1 MRVHEIATVGR
12 AALMGCALL
21 LITSAVPGGQPTAA
35 AADAPF
41 EIPVLLSLAG
51 PFSPVGAPEGQ
62 TLPLLESVINK
73 AGGIKGRPVKFMVSD
88 DQSNSQQTV
97 LLLNQIAEKKPAA
110 VLGPGATNQCGA
122 VAPIAAKAGPVLYC
136 LSPGIHPDSGSYVF
150 SSSVATSD
158 TARVLVRY
166 FRLHGWS
173 RIAVITSTDGTGQDI
188 EKQLDTI
195 LAMPENKDVHFV
207 IREHFNPTDLSVS
220 AQMQHIRAS
229 NAQAL
234 LTWSTGT
241 AFGTLLHGIHDAGLT
256 IPVGSSNGN
265 MTISQMTQYRDFLPA
280 ELYFPGVRGFS
291 LEATRGKVQ
300 AAQAVYFD
308 ALKAGGLKPDVGPS
322 LIWDP
327 AMLVVDA
334 YRKLGTDATA
344 EQLRSYLANLKG
356 WVGINGVY
364 DFTDRDHL
372 NRGLGQDATVIYQWQ
387 PDKQQF
393 AMISKVAGY
402 L

>member
-1 MRVHEIATVGR
+1 MKTISVTR
-12 AALMGCALL
+12 AAICGCALL
-21 LITSAVPGGQPTAA
+21 IAAGLPGGRPTAA
-35 AADAPF
+35 ADGPF
-41 EIPVLLSLAG
+41 VIPVLLSLVG

-62 TLPLLESVINK
+62 TLPILESVINK
-73 AGGIKGRPVKFMVSD
+73 SGGIKGRPVKFVVSD
-88 DQSNSQQTV
+88 DQSNAQQTV
-97 LLLNQIAEKKPAA
+97 LLFNQIAESKPAV

-122 VAPIAAKAGPVLYC
+122 VAPIAAKNGPLLYC
-136 LSPGIHPDSGSYVF
+136 LSPGIHPDAGSYVF

-166 FRLHGWS
+166 FRLHGWN
-173 RIAVITSTDGTGQDI
+173 RIAIITSTDGTGQDV
-188 EKQLDTI
+188 EKQLDAI
-195 LAMPENKDVHFV
+195 LAMPENKDVTFV
-207 IREHFNPTDLSVS
+207 LREHFNPTDISVS

-256 IPVGSSNGN
+256 IPVGASNGN
-265 MTISQMTQYRDFLPA
+265 MTLSQMVQYHDFLPA

-291 LEATRGKVQ
+291 IETTRSKVQ

-308 ALKAGGLKPDVGPS
+308 ALKSAGLKPDIGPS

-334 YRKLGTDATA
+334 YRKLGTEATA
-344 EQLRSYLANLKG
+344 EQVRSYLSNLKG
-356 WVGINGVY
+356 WAGINGVY
-364 DFTDRDHL
+364 DFTDRDHV
-372 NRGLGQDATVIYQWQ
+372 NRGLGPDATVIYQWR

-393 AMISKVAGY
+393 AMTSKVAGY